1 LKMFG
6 LAAIAAVA
14 AMAFVGASSASA
26 TVLCKTATVPCPEKY
41 GAGTIIEGTA
51 TNATLTSNLATVV
64 CGHSATKTEISN
76 AGGAAAT
83 VTGKITAL
91 TFTSC
96 FANNGAVPCTVS
108 VQKLPYHAEV
118 HWTVGANGILTAK
131 TGGAG
136 SPGANVVCAGLISC
150 TFERT
155 LFTLPVDGG
164 NPASVTANKVS
175 LERTAFGGTPLCGT
189 EAFWDATYV
198 SVGANTA
205 IYVAKE

>member
-1 LKMFG
+1 MFG

-14 AMAFVGASSASA
+14 AMAFIGASSASA

-41 GAGTIIEGTA
+41 GVGTIIEGTA

-64 CGHSATKTEISN
+64 CGHSVTKTEIEK
-76 AGGAAAT
+76 AGGGAET
-83 VTGKITAL
+83 VTGKITSL

-96 FANNGAVPCTVS
+96 ATTAGVPCTVS

-118 HWTVGANGILTAK
+118 HYTTGANGILTAK
-131 TGGAG
+131 TGGLG
-136 SPGANVVCAGLISC
+136 SPGANVVCVGVISC
-150 TFERT
+150 TFEKA

-164 NPASVTANKVS
+164 NPASVTANKIS

-198 SVGANTA
+198 SVGANTS